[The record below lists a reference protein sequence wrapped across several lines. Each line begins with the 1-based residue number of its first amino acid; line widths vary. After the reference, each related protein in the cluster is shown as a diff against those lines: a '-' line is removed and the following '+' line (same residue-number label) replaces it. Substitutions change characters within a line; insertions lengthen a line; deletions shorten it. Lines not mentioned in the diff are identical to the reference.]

1 MTTRVKLQ
9 LTSDV
14 EDVPNF
20 LSHCLS
26 EVIENLNNSIK
37 TCSQLSTL
45 LKSTDIDN
53 KDSLKELINY
63 VDLCRIQMVKSDLRL
78 NDVGNIITSLVS
90 FDESQVKDTEE
101 SVGDEQQK
109 NVE

>member
-26 EVIENLNNSIK
+26 EVIENLNNSVK
-37 TCSQLSTL
+37 VCEQLSRL
-45 LKSTDIDN
+45 LKSTDINN
-53 KDSLKELINY
+53 KDSLKELVSYI
-63 VDLCRIQMVKSDLRL
+63 DTSRFQMIKADLRL
-78 NDVGNIITSLVS
+78 NDVGSIVTSLVS
-90 FDESQVKDTEE
+90 FDESQVQDPEVSDTEE
-101 SVGDEQQK
+101 QTKSVE
-109 NVE
+109 